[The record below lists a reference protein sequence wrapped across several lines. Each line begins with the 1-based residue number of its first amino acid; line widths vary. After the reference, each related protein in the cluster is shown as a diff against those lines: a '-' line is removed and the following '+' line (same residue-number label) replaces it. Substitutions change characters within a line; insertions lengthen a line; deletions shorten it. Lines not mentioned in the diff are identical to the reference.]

1 MIEATF
7 IGMRGESATNNIDNR
22 GARRFA
28 EQQNKPFTRAKV
40 REWMK
45 CAVEPWRLYG
55 AFRPDDMPPKGG
67 DPVALRTLQAQF
79 GSDYEEV
86 DGV

>member
-7 IGMRGESATNNIDNR
+7 IGMRGNSAIDNLNR
-22 GARRFA
+22 PGLRRFA
-28 EQQNKPFTRAKV
+28 DQQNKPFTRAKV